1 MLLNNQIVATG
12 EQIKT
17 LAQDYPKNT
26 PVVMVNLLKFKEK
39 TEKGNESGQAAY
51 MRYSQN
57 VLPLLEKVGGKILWS
72 GQVNMTVI
80 GDNDDQPDM
89 VIIVEYPSVQNFLA
103 MATSPEYQEIKED
116 REIALEYGGLL
127 ASSTLMK
134 L

>member
-12 EQIKT
+12 EQIKA

-26 PVVMVNLLKFKEK
+26 PVVMVNLLRFKEK
-39 TEKGNESGQAAY
+39 TEKGNESGQEAY

-80 GDNDDQPDM
+80 GDAEGQPDM